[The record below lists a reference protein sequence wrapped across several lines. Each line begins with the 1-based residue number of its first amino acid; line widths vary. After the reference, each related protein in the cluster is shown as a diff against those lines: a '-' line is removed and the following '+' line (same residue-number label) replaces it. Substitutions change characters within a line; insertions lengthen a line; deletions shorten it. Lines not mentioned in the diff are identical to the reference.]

1 MMNKENLLK
10 VIADSGYNIGFGAK
24 KNFATFDIVEKA
36 PGWLGFLS
44 LIVGIYALF
53 VPELATNHISAAMV
67 VFGIT
72 TLYISFYLPDKDRYE
87 KAGIELTGGFHRLRA
102 LYYEVK
108 SLPDGTDFTKHVA
121 EHDAIVRAS
130 LNSTVSKQIFLSD
143 WYAHFK
149 FFWQQQTDW
158 LDEQKHFKLL
168 RDKLPLSFSLTVL
181 LALAGAGGCSY
192 CNGLPTPCAL
202 LQ

>member
-1 MMNKENLLK
+1 MNKDNLLK
-10 VIADSGYNIGFGAK
+10 VIADSAYNIGFGAK
-24 KNFATFDIVEKA
+24 TNFATFDIVEKA

-44 LIVGIYALF
+44 LIVGVYALF
-53 VPELATNHISAAMV
+53 MPELATNQISAAMV
-67 VFGIT
+67 VFGIAS
-72 TLYISFYLPDKDRYE
+72 LYISFYLPEKERYE

-108 SLPDGTDFTKHVA
+108 SLPDGTDFTEQVA
-121 EHDAIVRAS
+121 KHDAIVQAS
-130 LNSTVSKQIFLSD
+130 LNSTVAKQIFLSD

-158 LDEQKHFKLL
+158 LDEQKHFTLI
-168 RDKLPLSFSLTVL
+168 RDMLPFSFSLTLL
-181 LALAGAGGCSY
+181 LAFVGLSAWLY
-192 CNGLPTPCAL
+192 CYGFPTLCTP